1 MRKLSDTIKDQDYF
15 AHVIT
20 MNFDKQG
27 DTHKTIAGGAVSFI
41 LKILMGVY
49 IFMVFRNWIMRLSNT

>member
-1 MRKLSDTIKDQDYF
+1 MGKLKEKIKDQDYF

-27 DTHKTIAGGAVSFI
+27 DTHKTFAGGLVSCFLNI
-41 LKILMGVY
+41 MMCIY
-49 IFMVFRNWIMRLSNT
+49 IFMTFRTWIMKLNNT